1 MADAIFSAVVG
12 DMVGRVISL
21 LAGHFKGQRCT
32 TEAKLRRIS
41 HMLIKVHSAI
51 EEAKGRQ
58 ITNHGT
64 LDWLTELNDGVYQGH
79 CLLDTV
85 GCSREPQLQE
95 EEEDE
100 LAADHNK
107 VAAKPFSLSL
117 FNPAKRVRV
126 AAFTVKSLLLS
137 RQDVGVHEK
146 IDRVVEILEM
156 VSGDLKEFMM
166 LLQNCQPVHRPL
178 TTNIFVEGQMFGRH
192 VQKERIINFLLQADD
207 GSRSNNG
214 NLGVLPIV
222 GDMGVGK
229 TTLAQHVC
237 DDPRVR
243 NHFPVIIYSSF
254 SAALAMVPGEAAVVL
269 RSKHT
274 AGDAEHL
281 IESLHVL
288 KENYRTKR
296 FLIVFE
302 DVDMCKKQML
312 EELLPILRQGK
323 QGSKII
329 VTTNN
334 RRVARSM
341 GTVDPINLKV
351 LPHPEYWFFFKAY
364 AFPGR
369 DLEEDPRMVAAGEA
383 IAKKL
388 NGSFFGAKIVGGML
402 KAHPDRRFWCK
413 VLRSNIGGL
422 SLLGDGI
429 GYIAD
434 LAENLLPSHAE
445 MCEVTVSKNPF
456 SAHTEL
462 ARLEDICQAAPSV
475 SSGSVSGDF
484 FAGDIWFAKV
494 LLCRSVLPF
503 QCLYYTAHCAFRQGN
518 SSKELMRDG
527 GSRFAHILSSKRNL
541 RVQVG
546 EDLRGIYASEW
557 QLDAFFGR
565 GQVS

>member
-1 MADAIFSAVVG
+1 
-12 DMVGRVISL
+12 
-21 LAGHFKGQRCT
+21 
-32 TEAKLRRIS
+32 
-41 HMLIKVHSAI
+41 
-51 EEAKGRQ
+51 
-58 ITNHGT
+58 
-64 LDWLTELNDGVYQGH
+64 
-79 CLLDTV
+79 
-85 GCSREPQLQE
+85 
-95 EEEDE
+95 
-100 LAADHNK
+100 
-107 VAAKPFSLSL
+107 
-117 FNPAKRVRV
+117 
-126 AAFTVKSLLLS
+126 
-137 RQDVGVHEK
+137 
-146 IDRVVEILEM
+146 
-156 VSGDLKEFMM
+156 
-166 LLQNCQPVHRPL
+166 
-178 TTNIFVEGQMFGRH
+178 
-192 VQKERIINFLLQADD
+192 
-207 GSRSNNG
+207 
-214 NLGVLPIV
+214 
-222 GDMGVGK
+222 
-229 TTLAQHVC
+229 
-237 DDPRVR
+237 
-243 NHFPVIIYSSF
+243 
-254 SAALAMVPGEAAVVL
+254 
-269 RSKHT
+269 
-274 AGDAEHL
+274 
-281 IESLHVL
+281 
-288 KENYRTKR
+288 
-296 FLIVFE
+296 
-302 DVDMCKKQML
+302 
-312 EELLPILRQGK
+312 
-323 QGSKII
+323 
-329 VTTNN
+329 
-334 RRVARSM
+334 
-341 GTVDPINLKV
+341 
-351 LPHPEYWFFFKAY
+351 
-364 AFPGR
+364 
-369 DLEEDPRMVAAGEA
+369 MVAAGEA

>member
-79 CLLDTV
+79 YLLDTV

-95 EEEDE
+95 EEEEEEEE

-107 VAAKPFSLSL
+107 
-117 FNPAKRVRV
+117 
-126 AAFTVKSLLLS
+126 
-137 RQDVGVHEK
+137 
-146 IDRVVEILEM
+146 
-156 VSGDLKEFMM
+156 
-166 LLQNCQPVHRPL
+166 NCQPVHRPL

-192 VQKERIINFLLQADD
+192 VEKERIINFLLQADD

-243 NHFPVIIYSSF
+243 NHFPVIIYSSV
-254 SAALAMVPGEAAVVL
+254 SAALAMVLGEAAVVL

-369 DLEEDPRMVAAGEA
+369 DVEEDPRMVAAGEA
-383 IAKKL
+383 ITKKL

-546 EDLRGIYASEW
+546 EDLRGIYASQW